1 MTKQF
6 KRRVSLVV
14 AADSAGLDLSEL
26 HIQFSVKQWDI
37 QTPNTARIRVW
48 NLSEQT
54 AEKVK
59 KEFTRVIL
67 QCGYEGGPLG
77 TIFDGTIIQAK
88 SGKANA
94 TDSYLDI
101 VAGDGDQAY
110 SFAVVNTSLAAGATP
125 TDQAKAAIA
134 AMEEHGVTE
143 GYMPEDMAGAALP
156 RGVVMFG
163 MARDHLSD
171 IADATDTKWSIQN
184 GEAQII
190 DLTGALPNTAV
201 VLTSATGLIGRPEQ
215 TQDGIKARCLL
226 NPEIKMGGR
235 VQINNSSIN
244 LASLQTSVQGQVNN
258 ELLPRIADDGF
269 YRVIVADHVG
279 DTRGNDW
286 YSDLICIALDDGVTP
301 GLVAKGYG

>member
-14 AADSAGLDLSEL
+14 ATDAEGLDLSEL

-37 QTPNTARIRVW
+37 QTPNTARVRVW

-54 AEKVK
+54 ANTVQ
-59 KEFTRVIL
+59 KEFTRVVL

-77 TIFDGTIIQAK
+77 KIFDGTIIQAK
-88 SGKANA
+88 TGKSSA

-101 VAGDGDQAY
+101 VAADGDQAY
-110 SFAVVNTSLAAGATP
+110 SFAVVNTSLAAGATA
-125 TDQAKAAIA
+125 TDQAKAAIG
-134 AMEEHGVTE
+134 AMSEYDVSE
-143 GYMPEDMAGAALP
+143 GYMPEDMGDAALP

-163 MARDHLSD
+163 MARDHLND
-171 IADATDTKWSIQN
+171 ISDATDTKWSIQN

-190 DLTGALPNTAV
+190 PLTGALPNTAV
-201 VLTSATGLIGRPEQ
+201 VLNSTSGLIGRPEQ
-215 TQDGIKARCLL
+215 TQDGIKVRCLL
-226 NPEIKMGGR
+226 NPEIRMGGR
-235 VQINNSSIN
+235 VQIDNASIN
-244 LASLQTSVQGQVNN
+244 RAAFQTTLQGEVNN
-258 ELLPRIADDGF
+258 ALLPRVADDGF